1 MGMKIPEIRA
11 EVQKIPEE
19 RYAEILARK
28 PATIDE
34 ILARGMMLARLPY
47 EEMLGYFDSQVDYI
61 CDWCTCDIFCS
72 ELKKVRRHREEFLAE
87 KLMPLLKDEREF
99 AVRVGLV
106 FLKCYYVDSEHLN
119 LIFDRVENLKDR
131 DEYYIKMAIAWLVSE
146 CFIKFPEPTLKFLKT
161 TKLPKWTFNKSISK
175 ICDSFR
181 VDQETK
187 IYLKTL
193 RR

>member
-11 EVQKIPEE
+11 EVQKIPAQK
-19 RYAEILARK
+19 YAEILAKK

-72 ELKKVRRHREEFLAE
+72 ELKKVRPHREEFLAE
-87 KLMPLLKDEREF
+87 KLMLLLKDEREF

-106 FLKCYYVDSEHLN
+106 FLKCYYVDVEHLR
-119 LIFDRVENLKDR
+119 LIFERVESLKER
-131 DEYYIKMAIAWLVSE
+131 DEYYIKMAVAWLVSE
-146 CFIKFPEPTLKFLKT
+146 CFIKFPEPTLEFLKAT
-161 TKLPKWTFNKSISK
+161 RLPKWTFNKSISK

-181 VDQETK
+181 VDLEMK
-187 IYLKTL
+187 KYLKTL